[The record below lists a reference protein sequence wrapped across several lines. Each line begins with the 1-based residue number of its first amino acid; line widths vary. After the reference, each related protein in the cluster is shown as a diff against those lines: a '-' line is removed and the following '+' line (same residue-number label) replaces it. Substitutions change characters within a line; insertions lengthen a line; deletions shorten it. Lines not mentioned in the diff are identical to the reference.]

1 MEQREL
7 ALKEKDKDLRAI
19 LASLN
24 VAYRVLGSRFLVIFS
39 ALLTLVMF
47 GWAVLEPAY
56 GRIAAACL
64 CSVFV
69 FLPALWADAR
79 QSE

>member
-1 MEQREL
+1 MEQRER
-7 ALKEKDKDLRAI
+7 ALTEKDKDLRTI

-24 VAYRVLGSRFLVIFS
+24 VAYRVLGSRFLVVIS
-39 ALLTLVMF
+39 ALLTLGTF
-47 GWAVLEPAY
+47 GWAVLDPTS
-56 GRIAAACL
+56 GRITAACL

-79 QSE
+79 QAE